1 VAELRLPVRVRIVGV
16 PGACAKGV
24 TEPWRDAARWAAT
37 QLAARFGD
45 RVVVE
50 YYDLFS
56 PEMERFPEAMALIQR
71 GEASIPAVFV
81 GDRLLSAGGKVS
93 APAIRKA
100 LEALGLQANPHGQ
113 ENADETVSR
122 DRA

>member
-45 RVVVE
+45 RVAVE

-71 GEASIPAVFV
+71 SEASIPLVFV
-81 GDRLLSAGGKVS
+81 GDSLLSAGGKVS
-93 APAIRKA
+93 VPAIRRA
-100 LEALGLQANPHGQ
+100 LEALGLGTDPAERRTANQ
-113 ENADETVSR
+113 TV
-122 DRA
+122 DQV